1 MNKSDNRGRALGTDP
16 GDRSEG
22 SLNLSSEL
30 QQIRREVD
38 QDRAV
43 RENSDGEGH
52 RAPQLAGPAAALE
65 ESGHGLDRLTDL
77 SNLDSQSQVS
87 QSFQSNAS
95 T

>member
-1 MNKSDNRGRALGTDP
+1 MSKSDNLGRALGTEP

-38 QDRAV
+38 QDRAA

-52 RAPQLAGPAAALE
+52 RAPQLAEPAAGLE
-65 ESGHGLDRLTDL
+65 ESGLGLDRLTDF
-77 SNLDSQSQVS
+77 SNLDS
-87 QSFQSNAS
+87 
-95 T
+95 